1 MIVPAMRIE
10 NTPHPCA
17 PQSCA
22 PRSYLVDFENLEL
35 VTTMRALAQFVHHA
49 RAFSDSAEP
58 GGISADQ
65 QARGSAKRY
74 VEIAETLIMRLQ
86 DSLDEDQLDVLSGRG
101 CLTQTQSV
109 IELRS
114 VRAKADIA
122 C

>member
-1 MIVPAMRIE
+1 
-10 NTPHPCA
+10 
-17 PQSCA
+17 
-22 PRSYLVDFENLEL
+22 VDFENLEL

-49 RAFSDSAEP
+49 RAFNDSAEP

-65 QARGSAKRY
+65 QTRDSAKRY
-74 VEIAETLIMRLQ
+74 IEIAEILIMRLQ
-86 DSLDEDQLDVLSGRG
+86 DSLDEDQLDELSGRG
-101 CLTQTQSV
+101 CMAPTQSV